1 MAEEE
6 PWLGLAEAAART
18 GLAREAIRS
27 RARRGLVNSRKG
39 NDGRLLVQ
47 ILAGLAEADRADD
60 RAMTDLLRIELA
72 RSIAAADTATA
83 VAEARVEAR
92 A

>member
-6 PWLGLAEAAART
+6 PWLGLAEAAAR
-18 GLAREAIRS
+18 
-27 RARRGLVNSRKG
+27 KG

-47 ILAGLAEADRADD
+47 IPAEIAEANRADD
-60 RAMTDLLRIELA
+60 RAVTDLLAELAEVRIELA